1 MLDGLPARTGLG
13 SWLLVRLREDGG
25 SVVLAVRART
35 YGIQIDQELPD
46 ADLPVRALVDGRGP
60 RVARVAAEVGAYAGA
75 SPGRGV
81 PIGAQAGV
89 PVLAPDG
96 SVFGCLCGVDP
107 ASGRADLAAELPTI
121 ELLGR
126 LLAVLLVQELERQ
139 ELQRR
144 FEVAELD
151 ALTDPLTGV
160 GNRRAWDRLLEAEEA
175 RCHRY
180 GSVASLVAVDLDEL
194 KRVNDREGHAA
205 GDRLLC
211 RAAQVIDSTRRAA
224 DVVARLGGDE
234 FGILAVECDEP
245 AAKVL
250 AERLRGALDAA
261 GISASVSAT
270 PPASRRAPWP
280 RPGRPRTPRC
290 TPENAGSGSSS
301 GFERAGPAQA
311 HEPGEVPV
319 GGAQLRAV
327 LDGERRQVGV
337 GGQVAGRPERL
348 EQLTEHGCM
357 PARRVH
363 HGRAG
368 LRQPAVHQ
376 IERFRGRERRLEHP

>member
-1 MLDGLPARTGLG
+1 
-13 SWLLVRLREDGG
+13 
-25 SVVLAVRART
+25 
-35 YGIQIDQELPD
+35 
-46 ADLPVRALVDGRGP
+46 
-60 RVARVAAEVGAYAGA
+60 VARVAAEARAYAGA
-75 SPGRGV
+75 SPGGV
-81 PIGAQAGV
+81 PVGALAGV

-107 ASGRADLAAELPTI
+107 ASGRPDLAAELPTI

-144 FEVAELD
+144 FELAELG

-180 GSVASLVAVDLDEL
+180 GSVASLVAIDLDEL
-194 KRVNDREGHAA
+194 KRVNDRQGHAA

-234 FGILAVECDEP
+234 FGIMAVECDES

-250 AERLRGALDAA
+250 ADRLRGALEDA
-261 GISASVSAT
+261 GIRASVGHAT
-270 PPASRRAPWP
+270 RQP
-280 RPGRPRTPRC
+280 
-290 TPENAGSGSSS
+290 SGTL
-301 GFERAGPAQA
+301 AQA
-311 HEPGEVPV
+311 WSTADAEMYAHK
-319 GGAQLRAV
+319 
-327 LDGERRQVGV
+327 
-337 GGQVAGRPERL
+337 
-348 EQLTEHGCM
+348 
-357 PARRVH
+357 
-363 HGRAG
+363 
-368 LRQPAVHQ
+368 
-376 IERFRGRERRLEHP
+376 RRLAR